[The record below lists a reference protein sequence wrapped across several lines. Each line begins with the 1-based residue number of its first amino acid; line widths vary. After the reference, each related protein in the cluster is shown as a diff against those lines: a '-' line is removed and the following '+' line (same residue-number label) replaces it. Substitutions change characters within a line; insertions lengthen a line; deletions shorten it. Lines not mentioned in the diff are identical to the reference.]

1 MDKLPKGSQAK
12 AKGMLHEIYLA
23 ESRQKAVKA
32 FDLFV
37 ETYEAKYPKATGC
50 LSKDRDVLLTFYDFP
65 AEQWLHIRT
74 TNPIESTFS
83 TVRLR
88 HAKTKGS
95 GSRTACL
102 TMVYKLMESASK
114 SWRSLNGSSLLAEVI
129 AGVTFEDG
137 VKKTHAA

>member
-1 MDKLPKGSQAK
+1 L
-12 AKGMLHEIYLA
+12 
-23 ESRQKAVKA
+23 
-32 FDLFV
+32 DLFV
-37 ETYEAKYPKATGC
+37 ATYQAKYLKATEC
-50 LSKDRDVLLTFYDFP
+50 LIKDRDVLLTFYDFP

-102 TMVYKLMESASK
+102 AMVYKLMESASK
-114 SWRSLNGSSLLAEVI
+114 SWRSLNGSPLLREVMQEPPSW
-129 AGVTFEDG
+129 TE
-137 VKKTHAA
+137 